1 MTSLS
6 TAPSRRER
14 GYGSFIAGLAPAP
27 GIPNTA
33 SVNQQA
39 QPDLDRLTGRSGKSI
54 SGVLQ
59 STARAAGQMV
69 LGRYHDQGRIDI
81 KGRGD
86 VVSEVDHASEQL
98 ISARLLDEFPDF
110 AFLGEESGFK
120 PGDDEWQ
127 WIADPIDGTRNFVS
141 HLPNWCVMVS
151 LAHKGTPVAGA
162 TYDPLRDEMF
172 YGQLGQGTTLNDE
185 PVSVTGK
192 SSVAECVIGLDL
204 GYDDELAMRVWGMI
218 GAVFPG
224 MQAIRVLGSTGL
236 GMAYLAAGRVDLYFC
251 GGGNPWDIASGV
263 VLIEGAGGTVSDRHG
278 ARVTMPSEAIIGS
291 SPEAHAD
298 FLRLTERLSFRK
310 DAGGYG

>member
-1 MTSLS
+1 M
-6 TAPSRRER
+6 
-14 GYGSFIAGLAPAP
+14 
-27 GIPNTA
+27 
-33 SVNQQA
+33 
-39 QPDLDRLTGRSGKSI
+39 PDLDQLIGASGKTI
-54 SGVLQ
+54 SEVIQ
-59 STARAAGQMV
+59 ATAREAGQMV
-69 LGRYHDQGRIDI
+69 LGRYHDQGRVDI

-86 VVSEVDHASEQL
+86 VVSEVDHASETL
-98 ISARLLDEFPDF
+98 ISSRLLAEFPDF
-110 AFLGEESGFK
+110 AFLGEESGLK

-151 LAHKGTPVAGA
+151 LAHRGVPVAGA

-172 YGQLGQGTTLNDE
+172 YGQTGQGTTVNGA
-185 PVSVTGK
+185 PVSVSEK
-192 SSVAECVIGLDL
+192 STVADCVIGLDL
-204 GYDDELAMRVWGMI
+204 GYNDELAMRVWGVI

-251 GGGNPWDIASGV
+251 AGGNPWDIASGV

-278 ARVTMPSEAIIGS
+278 ASVTMPSEAIIGS

-298 FLRLTERLSFRK
+298 FMRITERLPFRK
-310 DAGGYG
+310 DVGGYG

>member
-1 MTSLS
+1 MWINRILNPVQDDSANYEEL
-6 TAPSRRER
+6 ARER
-14 GYGSFIAGLAPAP
+14 GM
-27 GIPNTA
+27 PNTA
-33 SVNQQA
+33 FVNQHI
-39 QPDLDRLTGRSGKSI
+39 QPDLSALTGRSGKSVSEVI
-54 SGVLQ
+54 Q
-59 STARAAGQMV
+59 STARAAGEFV

-81 KGRGD
+81 KGRGNI
-86 VVSEVDHASEQL
+86 VSEVDHASEEL
-98 ISARLLDEFPDF
+98 IQSRLLEEFPDF
-110 AFLGEESGFK
+110 AFLGEESGLK

-141 HLPNWCVMVS
+141 HMPNWCVMVS

-172 YGQLGQGTTLNDE
+172 YGQIGSKTTLNGD
-185 PVSVTGK
+185 PVSVTDK

-204 GYDDELAMRVWGMI
+204 GYDDELAMRVWGVI

-224 MQAIRVLGSTGL
+224 MQAIRILGSTGL
-236 GMAYLAAGRVDLYFC
+236 GMAYLAAGRVDMYFC
-251 GGGNPWDIASGV
+251 AGGNPWDIASGV

-278 ARVTMPSEAIIGS
+278 DPVKMPSEAIIGA

-298 FLRLTERLSFRK
+298 FLRITERLPFRK